1 MAKCRRSQGWRIGA
15 GGEVHV
21 AKNVFRAD
29 EILYQ
34 SRKVF
39 IKPPQVEP
47 EESFEEI
54 ESLEEYTGPTLED
67 LRREADEFKK
77 NWEEE
82 KARLTEAAQAEA
94 ESIKKEA
101 ERAAFDEV
109 KRKNNQ
115 AQKIR
120 QEAEDEAKRIVEDA
134 RKKAEELEAEIQAK
148 VEKEEKEAFA
158 KGHAE
163 GRDEGFQEGR
173 GEVERLAETLQKI
186 ISGAIDKRNEIIQES
201 ETQVI
206 NLVLLIAKKVIKVIS
221 ENQRNVVINNVVQ
234 ALRKLKS
241 RGDVVI
247 RVNLADVELTS
258 EHINDFMKMVENVK
272 SVTVLEDSSVDR
284 GGCIIETDFGQID
297 ARISSQLHEIE
308 EKIVELAPIRSK
320 GEG

>member
-1 MAKCRRSQGWRIGA
+1 M
-15 GGEVHV
+15 

-39 IKPPQVEP
+39 IKPPQLEVEETP
-47 EESFEEI
+47 EEV
-54 ESLEEYTGPTLED
+54 ESLEEFTGPTVED
-67 LRREADEFKK
+67 LRREADGFKA
-77 NWEEE
+77 NWEQE
-82 KARLTEAAQAEA
+82 KARLIQVARDEA
-94 ESIKKEA
+94 EEIKKEA

-120 QEAEDEAKRIVEDA
+120 QEGEDEAKRIVEEA
-134 RKKAEELEAEIQAK
+134 KKKAEELEEEIQGKVDK
-148 VEKEEKEAFA
+148 VEKEAFG

-163 GRDEGFQEGR
+163 GREEGFQEGSQ
-173 GEVERLAETLQKI
+173 EVERLVDTLQKI
-186 ISGAIDKRNEIIQES
+186 ISAAIDKRNEIIQES

-206 NLVLLIAKKVIKVIS
+206 NLVLLISKKVIKVIS
-221 ENQRNVVINNVVQ
+221 ENQKNVVINNVVQ

-247 RVNLADVELTS
+247 RVNLGDVELTS
-258 EHINDFMKMVENVK
+258 EHISDFMKMVENVK

-308 EKIVELAPIRSK
+308 EKIIELAPIRSK